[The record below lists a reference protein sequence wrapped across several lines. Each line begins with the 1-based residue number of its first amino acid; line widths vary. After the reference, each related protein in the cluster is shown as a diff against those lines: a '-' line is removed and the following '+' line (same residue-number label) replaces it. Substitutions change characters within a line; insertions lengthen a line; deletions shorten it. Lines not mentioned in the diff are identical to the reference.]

1 MNTASF
7 SFEIVQKNRCSEHY
21 ETLFS
26 ETPKSM
32 KFTKAKTSEF
42 RFSVTDL
49 IPVDN
54 GPKLK
59 KDLKKLSRL
68 DAAPKYGKL
77 NNIAGSL
84 ESTSLDG
91 HKIEVA
97 KTDQLR
103 DVKGNFKVLLG
114 KEKDGAVLDLDTFL
128 RVQQW
133 VEDASKQLI
142 LEQTV
147 NNDIS

>member
-1 MNTASF
+1 MKLFLETS
-7 SFEIVQKNRCSEHY
+7 KN
-21 ETLFS
+21 
-26 ETPKSM
+26 M

-54 GPKLK
+54 GPRLK

-68 DAAPKYGKL
+68 DVAPKYGKL

-84 ESTSLDG
+84 ESTCLDE
-91 HKIEVA
+91 HKIEFT
-97 KTDQLR
+97 KTDQLC

>member
-1 MNTASF
+1 
-7 SFEIVQKNRCSEHY
+7 
-21 ETLFS
+21 
-26 ETPKSM
+26 M

-54 GPKLK
+54 VPKLK
-59 KDLKKLSRL
+59 KDSKKLSRL
-68 DAAPKYGKL
+68 DAAPKSRKL
-77 NNIAGSL
+77 NDTAGRL
-84 ESTSLDG
+84 ESTSLHG
-91 HKIEVA
+91 HRTEVT
-97 KTDQLR
+97 KTNQLCE
-103 DVKGNFKVLLG
+103 VKDNYKVLLG
-114 KEKDGAVLDLDTFL
+114 NGKDGAVLDLDTFL

-142 LEQTV
+142 SEQTV